1 MFGDILLWVLKKKG
15 ATTSHTTLKLSGVHK
30 QPFCLQVYIC
40 FSNWET
46 QKNIDKIPK
55 NILLQL
61 MYGSH
66 NLWWGSLVFNRTW
79 LKAFLFGN
87 VFRFFCLRLCAMIY
101 RSRFWWGVLY
111 CDFQS
116 QTSSQYVIW
125 FENLKFKFLL
135 IESSRLAVILS

>member
-1 MFGDILLWVLKKKG
+1 MGIFFGGSWRRKVPLLVILHSKSLVSINYLFVSK
-15 ATTSHTTLKLSGVHK
+15 
-30 QPFCLQVYIC
+30 YIYF

-55 NILLQL
+55 NFLLQL

-116 QTSSQYVIW
+116 RTSSRYVIW
-125 FENLKFKFLL
+125 FENLKFRFLL